1 MKRFVAIL
9 VTFFAIALGAVIAAP
24 APALAHDEIV
34 ATTPTADS
42 SVAPG
47 EIKVSVTFNEPVMNV
62 GDSQGLEIQVTAP
75 DGTATML
82 PCPSADGVNLWA
94 AYEAT
99 DLGTYVV
106 DWRSVSSDGHA
117 NSGTFN
123 FEVADGAAAAEAP
136 DAPMPCAR
144 TLSAGEGLGSGDG
157 TDVGAT
163 PMAVAETAETPAA
176 QAASSGSKLDP
187 MVGLGFG
194 IGLFVVLSVLGALA
208 AEMQKRRRAA
218 KEADKKL
225 KAEVEA
231 NPDLLRGI

>member
-1 MKRFVAIL
+1 MKRFVAVL
-9 VTFFAIALGAVIAAP
+9 VTFFAIAFGAVIAAP
-24 APALAHDEIV
+24 TAALAHDEIA

-82 PCPSADGVNLWA
+82 PCPTADGPTLWA

-144 TLSAGEGLGSGDG
+144 TLGAGEGVGNGSEV
-157 TDVGAT
+157 TQT

-176 QAASSGSKLDP
+176 EAASSGSKLDP

-231 NPDLLRGI
+231 NPDLLRGL